1 MKSFDAEY
9 IVKDTISDIERI
21 NGYIAEI
28 NAQTGAT
35 GYSDQI
41 LALETEVLSLQRTV
55 ADGYRADMRKLEQER
70 SIASDSYR
78 RTADALALPTLNAGS
93 NATKKSF
100 WRRKLPATRC
110 EPIIGRNTSADLR
123 RQKQM
128 ASAQPVSSRS
138 RRIL

>member
-1 MKSFDAEY
+1 MRICQDMHLSLIHISRKAMPEFRPNEVFDAEY

-35 GYSDQI
+35 GCSDQI

-78 RTADALALPTLNAGS
+78 RTADALAD
-93 NATKKSF
+93 TK
-100 WRRKLPATRC
+100 RRLERC
-110 EPIIGRNTSADLR
+110 
-123 RQKQM
+123 
-128 ASAQPVSSRS
+128 V
-138 RRIL
+138 